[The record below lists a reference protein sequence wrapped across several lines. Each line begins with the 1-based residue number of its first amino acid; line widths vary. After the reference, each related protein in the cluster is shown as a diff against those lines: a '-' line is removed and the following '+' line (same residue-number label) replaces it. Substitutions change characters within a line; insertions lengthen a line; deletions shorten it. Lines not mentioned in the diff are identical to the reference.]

1 MATVVNTSSSSG
13 GKQITVGAALSA
25 TELCVV
31 RRAGSGAAAGVWRLP
46 LQPLNGDGGG
56 WPALTAALRELSRV
70 LGVSSG
76 RLEVAL
82 MPPLTEIRRL
92 DLPPMGE
99 SELRMLLSRNAARY
113 FVGAR
118 AAQLVG
124 TSMAPQRSS
133 GPSGGVMAAAA
144 PQRLVLAM
152 HAAAREAGWTID
164 SVSPAEGA
172 WCAAASALWPAT
184 ARHASAL
191 LVCAEDRTELLQLDQ
206 GRLSGVR
213 RFRGG
218 AADAALVAD
227 AITAS
232 DDSPNG
238 RGTARVAAVGVSA
251 QRNDLTRALAAA
263 GLAVT
268 HAPAEWAERANH
280 ADAIAAEFAGPNAA
294 PLLRSDATLASR
306 REQIRRMVTRMT
318 AAAAVLLLLSG
329 LLALWGAKRQL
340 RAVQADR
347 AAIKPLLSATLV
359 GRTSVETAFRQ
370 LAALA
375 AAQRGAPRWSGVIGE
390 LGVRLD
396 SHAYLTSLRARDDSV
411 VVEGIAVSAARAFDS
426 MVLTPGLTNV
436 RAAAPVRRES
446 PQGGPAQ
453 ERFSIA
459 AEVARPG
466 APPAKPVTSAAKTPA
481 PATAAQKVSP

>member
-1 MATVVNTSSSSG
+1 MATVVNPVSSPS
-13 GKQITVGAALSA
+13 GKQITVGIALSA
-25 TELCVV
+25 SELCVV
-31 RRAGSGAAAGVWRLP
+31 RRGAPGASAGVWRLP
-46 LQPLNGDGGG
+46 LQPLNGDGTG
-56 WPALTAALRELSRV
+56 WPALTAALHELSRI
-70 LGVSSG
+70 LGVTSG
-76 RLEVAL
+76 GLEVAL

-118 AAQLVG
+118 ATQLVG

-133 GPSGGVMAAAA
+133 GPSGGVMAAAV
-144 PQRLVLAM
+144 PQRLMLAL
-152 HAAAREAGWTID
+152 HAAAREAGWTVD

-184 ARHASAL
+184 ARQASTL
-191 LVCAEDRTELLQLDQ
+191 LVCGEDRTELLQLEQ

-213 RFRGG
+213 RFRAG
-218 AADAALVAD
+218 AADAALVAE
-227 AITAS
+227 AIGAS
-232 DDSPNG
+232 GDSPKV
-238 RGTARVAAVGVSA
+238 RGVARVTAVGVSA
-251 QRNDLTRALAAA
+251 QRTDLARALAAG
-263 GLAVT
+263 GLTVT
-268 HAPAEWAERANH
+268 PAPAEWAERANH

-294 PLLRSDATLASR
+294 PLLRSEATFASK
-306 REQIRRMVTRMT
+306 REQIRRVVTRMT
-318 AAAAVLLLLSG
+318 AAAAVLLLL
-329 LLALWGAKRQL
+329 AAVFELWGAKRQL

-347 AAIKPLLSATLV
+347 AAVKPQLSVTLV

-375 AAQRGAPRWSGVIGE
+375 STQRAAPRWSGVVAE

-426 MVLTPGLTNV
+426 MVQTPGLANV

-446 PQGGPAQ
+446 PQGAPAQ

-459 AEVARPG
+459 AV
-466 APPAKPVTSAAKTPA
+466 VAAKVSRCSSRRCLP
-481 PATAAQKVSP
+481 PTAAH